1 MPTASRSSKTLSN
14 TGKIEQ
20 HLIINHLTYWNFKYF
35 YLPSTNKLREIKKKK
50 MQVET
55 VKRLLMWLIRSMKV
69 IAISEK
75 ACIFLQW
82 NFPSFTH
89 LPPKKAFPPPPL
101 PPKKIEELKQF
112 LSLNLWY
119 FMPYHWHWLLFYFQ
133 LNTYHSFDQSSVNSV
148 NFFILWFFNTRKIG
162 YNECREFVLFFMPNN
177 LKLFRSINLQC
188 NWSGGKD
195 IHL

>member
-1 MPTASRSSKTLSN
+1 MVDTINEGNSDFRRKSVYFSSMEFSFIHSLTAKES
-14 TGKIEQ
+14 
-20 HLIINHLTYWNFKYF
+20 
-35 YLPSTNKLREIKKKK
+35 
-50 MQVET
+50 
-55 VKRLLMWLIRSMKV
+55 
-69 IAISEK
+69 
-75 ACIFLQW
+75 IF
-82 NFPSFTH
+82 S
-89 LPPKKAFPPPPL
+89 PPL